1 MIKAKTNLSFNFS
14 LPKALHVNKPVLLL
28 SILLLILASLFQNCA
43 PSRYVKPLAK
53 KQSAALFS
61 FGGELIKYSNT
72 PIPIPFTT
80 MGYAYGLTDRITV
93 YANLNSTSAL
103 FSNLQ
108 TDIGATI
115 LLYEKTN
122 KFGFT
127 VSPALQSAF
136 NLRNK
141 TGFRVWPSI
150 DLNYF
155 LHFKNK
161 PSYLY
166 VGLNSWIEFSKY
178 RAHHEVQEHHLIPN
192 FQLGYTRV
200 RTKWQHQFEIKY
212 LAIGVPNLPGVV
224 EYIGI
229 NGKGTLGI
237 FYSLIR
243 KF

>member
-14 LPKALHVNKPVLLL
+14 LPKALHVKKPVLLL
-28 SILLLILASLFQNCA
+28 SISLLILASLFQNCA